1 MEEFSIRERIPS
13 YSPQGH
19 TIHLVPPWSVSSLSS
34 CHNFTSESCSV
45 LIAALVSKTIYRKTR
60 PPVSFAQWQVRGGE
74 ASRAALTAL
83 FASERGCG
91 KSCPKSSFPVSGRA
105 VAAGAWHRSANR
117 RPPAGH
123 WQISKGACSFVIVR
137 ALEKLQFHAG
147 SCEIY
152 ASRAAADARG
162 VSLLPKREQEVVE
175 RVVEGLFTSTS
186 SMVEGKG
193 SIALC
198 RRPPAKIVVSKYSF

>member
-1 MEEFSIRERIPS
+1 MEKAAPS
-13 YSPQGH
+13 RVFLFPEGPWLPVH
-19 TIHLVPPWSVSSLSS
+19 GTGVPIGDPLQAIGRSV
-34 CHNFTSESCSV
+34 
-45 LIAALVSKTIYRKTR
+45 R
-60 PPVSFAQWQVRGGE
+60 VRV
-74 ASRAALTAL
+74 AL
-83 FASERGCG
+83 F
-91 KSCPKSSFPVSGRA
+91 
-105 VAAGAWHRSANR
+105 
-117 RPPAGH
+117 
-123 WQISKGACSFVIVR
+123 IVR

-162 VSLLPKREQEVVE
+162 VSPLPKREQEVAE

>member
-1 MEEFSIRERIPS
+1 MEEFSIRERIPL

-45 LIAALVSKTIYRKTR
+45 LIAALVSKTIYRKTK

-91 KSCPKSSFPVSGRA
+91 KSCPKSGFPVSAKPWLPVHGTGVPIGDSLQAIGRSVRVR
-105 VAAGAWHRSANR
+105 VAL
-117 RPPAGH
+117 
-123 WQISKGACSFVIVR
+123 FIVR

-198 RRPPAKIVVSKYSF
+198 RRPPRKDCRF